1 MEYKEKNLDLN
12 PELLEGEFIFCCLD
26 KASYGEHET
35 LDPIASFKEKE
46 GLTLVIP
53 KEKADQND
61 ISYDSSFK
69 CISLGLESELE
80 DFGLTAIISKRL
92 THAKISANIFAGK
105 HHDHIFVPS
114 KTANEAL
121 RVLKDK
127 KEK

>member
-1 MEYKEKNLDLN
+1 M
-12 PELLEGEFIFCCLD
+12 D
-26 KASYGEHET
+26 KQTKSNFMLKGM
-35 LDPIASFKEKE
+35 IASFKEKE

-114 KTANEAL
+114 KIANEAL

-127 KEK
+127 KKK